1 MTEARIVLL
10 MACSKQTIRGQ
21 SVRMAA
27 SRMAARRTVVACLA
41 ACVTCSAC
49 AADAQSAAETPKS
62 PVTPV
67 LPVPSVP
74 PSAPSAPATPGAPT
88 TSPSTPPIPA
98 PSRASAP
105 APAQAAQFADAD
117 ALLTAVERTADSL
130 RDFRANITL
139 ETTDDV
145 TGDTER
151 RLGQLVFVQE
161 EGKPATRRF
170 AVVFE
175 KFIDGSGRMDER
187 PVRYIYAD
195 GWLTE
200 ADFKQRTLVRRQ
212 LARAGEQYDP
222 LKPGEGPVPLPI
234 GQRRADVLARFDA
247 SLATAPDSAL
257 LLKSAR
263 PMVGVRL
270 KPKPGMADRDLVEA
284 SVWYD
289 AQSLVPVGVEAQRKS
304 GRTVVSL
311 RDATMNG
318 GISDAQQALLS
329 LAEKVT
335 TGWRVDE
342 RPLAVAPGAG
352 NLP

>member
-1 MTEARIVLL
+1 LTEARIVLL
-10 MACSKQTIRGQ
+10 MACSKQTIRGD
-21 SVRMAA
+21 SVRVAA
-27 SRMAARRTVVACLA
+27 LSAAVRRTVVACLT

-49 AADAQSAAETPKS
+49 ATDAQSAAETPKS

-67 LPVPSVP
+67 LPIPSVP
-74 PSAPSAPATPGAPT
+74 PSAPSAPAA
-88 TSPSTPPIPA
+88 PA
-98 PSRASAP
+98 PAPAPAPASAP
-105 APAQAAQFADAD
+105 AVRFADAD
-117 ALLTAVERTADSL
+117 ALLTAVERTSDSL

-247 SLATAPDSAL
+247 SLATAPDSTL

-318 GISDAQQALLS
+318 GIDAAQQALLS

-342 RPLAVAPGAG
+342 RPLTVTPGAG

>member
-10 MACSKQTIRGQ
+10 MACSKQTIRGD
-21 SVRMAA
+21 SVRVAA
-27 SRMAARRTVVACLA
+27 LSAAVRRTVVACLT

-49 AADAQSAAETPKS
+49 ATDAQSAAETPKS

-67 LPVPSVP
+67 LPIPSVP
-74 PSAPSAPATPGAPT
+74 PSAPSAPSAPAA
-88 TSPSTPPIPA
+88 PA
-98 PSRASAP
+98 PAPAPAPASAP
-105 APAQAAQFADAD
+105 AVRFADAD
-117 ALLTAVERTADSL
+117 ALLTAVERTSDSL

-247 SLATAPDSAL
+247 SLATAPDSTL

-263 PMVGVRL
+263 AMVGVRL

-318 GISDAQQALLS
+318 GIDAAQQALLS
-329 LAEKVT
+329 LAERVT

-342 RPLAVAPGAG
+342 RPLTVTPGAG

>member
-1 MTEARIVLL
+1 ME
-10 MACSKQTIRGQ
+10 CSKQTIRGD
-21 SVRMAA
+21 SVRVAA
-27 SRMAARRTVVACLA
+27 ARVAVRRTVVACLA
-41 ACVTCSAC
+41 VCVTCSAC
-49 AADAQSAAETPKS
+49 VADAQSV

-67 LPVPSVP
+67 TPVT
-74 PSAPSAPATPGAPT
+74 PSAPAAPGAPN
-88 TSPSTPPIPA
+88 TPPTTTPTPA
-98 PSRASAP
+98 LAP
-105 APAQAAQFADAD
+105 APAPAPSPAPTTAPAPHFVDAD

-247 SLATAPDSAL
+247 SLATAPDSTI
-257 LLKSAR
+257 LLKSVR
-263 PMVGVRL
+263 PMIGVRL

-289 AQSLVPVGVEAQRKS
+289 AQSLVPIGVEAQRKS

-318 GISDAQQALLS
+318 GIDDAQQALLS

-342 RPLAVAPGAG
+342 RPLAIAPGAG

>member
-10 MACSKQTIRGQ
+10 MECSKQTIRGD
-21 SVRMAA
+21 SVRVAA
-27 SRMAARRTVVACLA
+27 ARVAVRRTVVACLA
-41 ACVTCSAC
+41 VCVTCSAC
-49 AADAQSAAETPKS
+49 VADAQSV

-67 LPVPSVP
+67 T
-74 PSAPSAPATPGAPT
+74 PSAPAAPGAPN
-88 TSPSTPPIPA
+88 TPPTTTPTPA
-98 PSRASAP
+98 LAP
-105 APAQAAQFADAD
+105 APAPAPAPSPAPTTAPAPHFVDAD

-247 SLATAPDSAL
+247 SLATAPDSTI

-263 PMVGVRL
+263 PMIGVRL

-318 GISDAQQALLS
+318 GIDDAQQALLS

>member
-10 MACSKQTIRGQ
+10 MACPKQTIRGD
-21 SVRMAA
+21 SLRVAVLSA
-27 SRMAARRTVVACLA
+27 AARRTVVACLA

-49 AADAQSAAETPKS
+49 ATDAQSAAETPKS
-62 PVTPV
+62 SVTPV
-67 LPVPSVP
+67 LPIPSVP
-74 PSAPSAPATPGAPT
+74 PSVPSAPA
-88 TSPSTPPIPA
+88 
-98 PSRASAP
+98 AP
-105 APAQAAQFADAD
+105 APAPALATAPAARFADAD
-117 ALLTAVERTADSL
+117 ALLTAVERTSDSL

-247 SLATAPDSAL
+247 SLATAPDSTL

-318 GISDAQQALLS
+318 GIDAAQQALLS

-342 RPLAVAPGAG
+342 RPLPVAPGAG

>member
-10 MACSKQTIRGQ
+10 MACPKQTIRGD
-21 SVRMAA
+21 SLRVAVLSA
-27 SRMAARRTVVACLA
+27 AARRTVVACLA

-49 AADAQSAAETPKS
+49 ATDAQSAAETPKS
-62 PVTPV
+62 SVTPV
-67 LPVPSVP
+67 LPIPSVP
-74 PSAPSAPATPGAPT
+74 PSVPSAPA
-88 TSPSTPPIPA
+88 
-98 PSRASAP
+98 AP
-105 APAQAAQFADAD
+105 APAPALATAPAARFADAD
-117 ALLTAVERTADSL
+117 ALLTAVERTSDSL

-247 SLATAPDSAL
+247 SLATAPDSTL

-318 GISDAQQALLS
+318 GIDAAQQALLS

-342 RPLAVAPGAG
+342 RPLTVAPGAG

>member
-10 MACSKQTIRGQ
+10 MACSKQTIRGD
-21 SVRMAA
+21 SLRVAVLSA
-27 SRMAARRTVVACLA
+27 AARRTAVACLA

-49 AADAQSAAETPKS
+49 ASDAQSAAETPKS
-62 PVTPV
+62 PATPV

-74 PSAPSAPATPGAPT
+74 PSAPSAPA
-88 TSPSTPPIPA
+88 
-98 PSRASAP
+98 AP
-105 APAQAAQFADAD
+105 APAPAPAPAARFADAD
-117 ALLTAVERTADSL
+117 ALLTAVERTSDSL

-247 SLATAPDSAL
+247 SLATAPDSTL

-263 PMVGVRL
+263 AMVGVRL

-318 GISDAQQALLS
+318 GIDAAQQALLS

-335 TGWRVDE
+335 TGWSVDE

>member
-10 MACSKQTIRGQ
+10 MECSKQTIRGD
-21 SVRMAA
+21 SVRVAA
-27 SRMAARRTVVACLA
+27 ARVIVRRTVVACLA
-41 ACVTCSAC
+41 VSVTCSAC
-49 AADAQSAAETPKS
+49 VADAQSA

-67 LPVPSVP
+67 T
-74 PSAPSAPATPGAPT
+74 PSAPAVPGAPN
-88 TSPSTPPIPA
+88 TPPTTTPTPA
-98 PSRASAP
+98 LAP
-105 APAQAAQFADAD
+105 APAPAPSPAPTTAPAPHFVDAG

-247 SLATAPDSAL
+247 SLATAPDSTI
-257 LLKSAR
+257 LLKSVR
-263 PMVGVRL
+263 PMIGVRL

-289 AQSLVPVGVEAQRKS
+289 AQSLVPIGVEAQRKS

-318 GISDAQQALLS
+318 GIDDAQQALLS

-342 RPLAVAPGAG
+342 RPLTVAPGAG

>member
-10 MACSKQTIRGQ
+10 MECSKQTIRGD
-21 SVRMAA
+21 SVRVAA
-27 SRMAARRTVVACLA
+27 ARVAVRRTVVACLA
-41 ACVTCSAC
+41 VCVTCSAC
-49 AADAQSAAETPKS
+49 VADAQSVPAT

-67 LPVPSVP
+67 T
-74 PSAPSAPATPGAPT
+74 PSAPAAPGAPN
-88 TSPSTPPIPA
+88 TPPTTTPTPA
-98 PSRASAP
+98 LAP
-105 APAQAAQFADAD
+105 APAPAPSPAPTTAPAPHFVDAD
-117 ALLTAVERTADSL
+117 ALLTAVERTSDSL

-247 SLATAPDSAL
+247 SLATAPNSTI

-263 PMVGVRL
+263 PMIGVRL

-289 AQSLVPVGVEAQRKS
+289 AQSLVPIGVEAQRKS

-318 GISDAQQALLS
+318 GIDDAQQALLS

>member
-10 MACSKQTIRGQ
+10 MACSKQTIRGD
-21 SVRMAA
+21 SVRVPP
-27 SRMAARRTVVACLA
+27 SRVMARRTVVACLA
-41 ACVTCSAC
+41 VCVTCSAC
-49 AADAQSAAETPKS
+49 VADAQSALVT
-62 PVTPV
+62 PVTP
-67 LPVPSVP
+67 
-74 PSAPSAPATPGAPT
+74 ATPSAPAAPGVPNTPPT
-88 TSPSTPPIPA
+88 TTPRPSLAPAPA
-98 PSRASAP
+98 PSSAP
-105 APAQAAQFADAD
+105 APAPAPQFVDAD
-117 ALLTAVERTADSL
+117 ALLTAVERTSDLL
-130 RDFRANITL
+130 RDFRASITL

-247 SLATAPDSAL
+247 SLATAPDSTL

-318 GISDAQQALLS
+318 GIDDAQRALLS

>member
-1 MTEARIVLL
+1 MTEARIVLF
-10 MACSKQTIRGQ
+10 MECSKQTIRGD
-21 SVRMAA
+21 SVRVAA
-27 SRMAARRTVVACLA
+27 ARVAVRRTVVACLA
-41 ACVTCSAC
+41 VCVTCSAC
-49 AADAQSAAETPKS
+49 VADAQSA

-67 LPVPSVP
+67 TPVT
-74 PSAPSAPATPGAPT
+74 PSAPAAPGAPN
-88 TSPSTPPIPA
+88 TPPTTTPTPA
-98 PSRASAP
+98 LAP
-105 APAQAAQFADAD
+105 APAPAPSPAPTTAPAPHFVDAD
-117 ALLTAVERTADSL
+117 ALLTAVERTSDLL

-247 SLATAPDSAL
+247 SLATAPNSTI

-263 PMVGVRL
+263 PMIGVRL

-318 GISDAQQALLS
+318 GIDDAQRALLS

-335 TGWRVDE
+335 SGWRVDE

>member
-10 MACSKQTIRGQ
+10 MECSKQTIRGD
-21 SVRMAA
+21 SVRVAA
-27 SRMAARRTVVACLA
+27 ARVAVRRTVVACLA
-41 ACVTCSAC
+41 VCVTCSAC
-49 AADAQSAAETPKS
+49 VADAQSVPAT

-67 LPVPSVP
+67 T
-74 PSAPSAPATPGAPT
+74 PSAPAAPGAPN
-88 TSPSTPPIPA
+88 TPPTTTPTPA
-98 PSRASAP
+98 LAP
-105 APAQAAQFADAD
+105 APAPSPAPTTAPAPHFVDAD

-247 SLATAPDSAL
+247 SLATAPNSTI

-263 PMVGVRL
+263 PMIGVRL

-289 AQSLVPVGVEAQRKS
+289 AQSLVPIGVEAQRKS

-318 GISDAQQALLS
+318 GIDDAQQALLS

-342 RPLAVAPGAG
+342 RPLAIAPGAG

>member
-1 MTEARIVLL
+1 ME
-10 MACSKQTIRGQ
+10 CSKQTIRGD
-21 SVRMAA
+21 SVRVAA
-27 SRMAARRTVVACLA
+27 ARVAVRRTVVACLA
-41 ACVTCSAC
+41 VCVTCSAC
-49 AADAQSAAETPKS
+49 VADAQSV

-67 LPVPSVP
+67 T
-74 PSAPSAPATPGAPT
+74 PSAPVVPGAPN
-88 TSPSTPPIPA
+88 TPPTTTPTPA
-98 PSRASAP
+98 LAP
-105 APAQAAQFADAD
+105 APAPSPAPTTAPAPHFVDAD

-247 SLATAPDSAL
+247 SLATAPDSTL

-263 PMVGVRL
+263 PMVGMRL

-318 GISDAQQALLS
+318 GIDAAQQALLS

-342 RPLAVAPGAG
+342 RPLPVAPGAG

>member
-10 MACSKQTIRGQ
+10 MECSKQTIRGD
-21 SVRMAA
+21 SVRVAA
-27 SRMAARRTVVACLA
+27 ARVAVRRTVVACLA
-41 ACVTCSAC
+41 VCVTCSAC
-49 AADAQSAAETPKS
+49 VADAQSA

-67 LPVPSVP
+67 T
-74 PSAPSAPATPGAPT
+74 PSAPAAPGAPN
-88 TSPSTPPIPA
+88 TPPTTTPTPA
-98 PSRASAP
+98 LAP
-105 APAQAAQFADAD
+105 APAPSPAPTTAPAPHFVDAD

-247 SLATAPDSAL
+247 SLATAPNSTI

-263 PMVGVRL
+263 PMIGVRL

-289 AQSLVPVGVEAQRKS
+289 AQSLVPIGVEAQRKS

-318 GISDAQQALLS
+318 GIDDAQQALLS

>member
-10 MACSKQTIRGQ
+10 MECSKQTIRGD
-21 SVRMAA
+21 SVRVAA
-27 SRMAARRTVVACLA
+27 ARVIERRTVVACLA
-41 ACVTCSAC
+41 VCVTCSAC
-49 AADAQSAAETPKS
+49 VADAQSA

-67 LPVPSVP
+67 TPVT
-74 PSAPSAPATPGAPT
+74 PSAPAAPGAPN
-88 TSPSTPPIPA
+88 TPPTTTPTPA
-98 PSRASAP
+98 LAP
-105 APAQAAQFADAD
+105 APAPAPSPAPTTAPAPHFVDAD

-247 SLATAPDSAL
+247 SLATAPNSTI

-263 PMVGVRL
+263 PMIGVRL

-318 GISDAQQALLS
+318 GIDAAQQALLS

>member
-10 MACSKQTIRGQ
+10 MECSKQTIRGD
-21 SVRMAA
+21 SVRVAA
-27 SRMAARRTVVACLA
+27 ARVIARRTVVACLA
-41 ACVTCSAC
+41 VCVTCSAC
-49 AADAQSAAETPKS
+49 VADAQSV

-67 LPVPSVP
+67 T
-74 PSAPSAPATPGAPT
+74 PSAPAAPGAPN
-88 TSPSTPPIPA
+88 TPPTTTPTPA
-98 PSRASAP
+98 LAP
-105 APAQAAQFADAD
+105 APAPSPAPTTAPAPHFVDAD
-117 ALLTAVERTADSL
+117 ALLTAVERTSDLL

-247 SLATAPDSAL
+247 SLATAPNSTI

-263 PMVGVRL
+263 PMIGVRL

-289 AQSLVPVGVEAQRKS
+289 AQSLVPIGVEAQRKS

-318 GISDAQQALLS
+318 GIDDAQRALLS

>member
-10 MACSKQTIRGQ
+10 MACSKQTIRGD
-21 SVRMAA
+21 SLRVAVLSA
-27 SRMAARRTVVACLA
+27 AARRAVVACLA

-49 AADAQSAAETPKS
+49 ASDAQSAAETPKS
-62 PVTPV
+62 PATPV

-74 PSAPSAPATPGAPT
+74 PSAPSAPA
-88 TSPSTPPIPA
+88 
-98 PSRASAP
+98 AP
-105 APAQAAQFADAD
+105 APAPAPAPAARFADAD
-117 ALLTAVERTADSL
+117 ALLTAVERTSDSL

-247 SLATAPDSAL
+247 SLATAPDSTL

-263 PMVGVRL
+263 AMVGVRL

-318 GISDAQQALLS
+318 GIDAAQQALLS

>member
-10 MACSKQTIRGQ
+10 MACPKQTIRGD
-21 SVRMAA
+21 SLRVAA
-27 SRMAARRTVVACLA
+27 LSAAARRTVVACLA

-49 AADAQSAAETPKS
+49 ATDAQSAAETPKS

-74 PSAPSAPATPGAPT
+74 PSAPA
-88 TSPSTPPIPA
+88 
-98 PSRASAP
+98 AP
-105 APAQAAQFADAD
+105 APAPAAAPAARFADAD
-117 ALLTAVERTADSL
+117 ALLTAVERTSDSL

-247 SLATAPDSAL
+247 SLATAPDSTL

-318 GISDAQQALLS
+318 GIDAAQQALLS

-342 RPLAVAPGAG
+342 RPLTVTPGAG

>member
-1 MTEARIVLL
+1 ME
-10 MACSKQTIRGQ
+10 CSKQTIRGD
-21 SVRMAA
+21 SVRVAA
-27 SRMAARRTVVACLA
+27 ARVAVRRTVVACLA
-41 ACVTCSAC
+41 VCVTCSAC
-49 AADAQSAAETPKS
+49 VADAQSA

-67 LPVPSVP
+67 TPVT
-74 PSAPSAPATPGAPT
+74 PSAPAAPGAPN
-88 TSPSTPPIPA
+88 TPPTTTPTPA
-98 PSRASAP
+98 LAP
-105 APAQAAQFADAD
+105 APAPAPSPAPTTAPAPHFVDAD

-234 GQRRADVLARFDA
+234 GQRCADVLARFDA
-247 SLATAPDSAL
+247 SLATAPNSTI

-263 PMVGVRL
+263 PMIGVRL

-289 AQSLVPVGVEAQRKS
+289 AQSLVPIGVEAQRKS

-318 GISDAQQALLS
+318 GIDDAQQALLS

>member
-49 AADAQSAAETPKS
+49 ASDAQSAAETPKL

-67 LPVPSVP
+67 LSGP
-74 PSAPSAPATPGAPT
+74 PSAPATPGAPT
-88 TSPSTPPIPA
+88 TSPSTPLIPA
-98 PSRASAP
+98 PSLAP
-105 APAQAAQFADAD
+105 APALAPAQAAQFADAD

-247 SLATAPDSAL
+247 SLATAPDATL

-329 LAEKVT
+329 LAENVT

>member
-10 MACSKQTIRGQ
+10 MACPQQTIRGD
-21 SVRMAA
+21 SLRVAA
-27 SRMAARRTVVACLA
+27 LSAAARRTVVACLA

-49 AADAQSAAETPKS
+49 AADAQSA
-62 PVTPV
+62 
-67 LPVPSVP
+67 
-74 PSAPSAPATPGAPT
+74 PATPGAPT
-88 TSPSTPPIPA
+88 SSPSAPPIPA
-98 PSRASAP
+98 PSPAP
-105 APAQAAQFADAD
+105 APAPAPAARFADAD
-117 ALLTAVERTADSL
+117 ALLTAVERTSDSL

-187 PVRYIYAD
+187 PVRYIYAG

-247 SLATAPDSAL
+247 SLATAPDSTL

-318 GISDAQQALLS
+318 GIDDAQQALLS

-342 RPLAVAPGAG
+342 RPLSVAPGAG

>member
-1 MTEARIVLL
+1 
-10 MACSKQTIRGQ
+10 MACSKQTIRGD
-21 SVRMAA
+21 SVRVAA
-27 SRMAARRTVVACLA
+27 LSAAVRRTVVACLT

-49 AADAQSAAETPKS
+49 ASDAQSAAETPKS

-67 LPVPSVP
+67 LPIPSVP
-74 PSAPSAPATPGAPT
+74 PSAPSAPAA
-88 TSPSTPPIPA
+88 PA
-98 PSRASAP
+98 PAPAPAPASAP
-105 APAQAAQFADAD
+105 AVRFADAD
-117 ALLTAVERTADSL
+117 ALLTAVERTSDSL

-247 SLATAPDSAL
+247 SLATAPDSTL

-263 PMVGVRL
+263 AMVGVRL

-318 GISDAQQALLS
+318 GIDAAQQALLS

-342 RPLAVAPGAG
+342 RPLTVTPGAG

>member
-10 MACSKQTIRGQ
+10 MECSKQTIRGD
-21 SVRMAA
+21 SVRVAA
-27 SRMAARRTVVACLA
+27 ARVAVRRTVVACLA
-41 ACVTCSAC
+41 VCVTCSAC
-49 AADAQSAAETPKS
+49 VADAQSVPAT

-67 LPVPSVP
+67 T
-74 PSAPSAPATPGAPT
+74 PSAPAAPGAPN
-88 TSPSTPPIPA
+88 TPPTTTPTPA
-98 PSRASAP
+98 LAP
-105 APAQAAQFADAD
+105 APAPVPHCVDAD

-200 ADFKQRTLVRRQ
+200 ADLKQRTLVRRQ

-247 SLATAPDSAL
+247 SLATAPNSTI

-263 PMVGVRL
+263 PMIGVRL

-289 AQSLVPVGVEAQRKS
+289 AQSLVPIGVEAQRKS

-318 GISDAQQALLS
+318 GIDDAQQALLS

>member
-10 MACSKQTIRGQ
+10 MACSKQTIRGDLGR
-21 SVRMAA
+21 VAA
-27 SRMAARRTVVACLA
+27 SQAAVQRTVVACLA
-41 ACVTCSAC
+41 MCVTCSAC
-49 AADAQSAAETPKS
+49 AADAQSAPIT
-62 PVTPV
+62 
-67 LPVPSVP
+67 
-74 PSAPSAPATPGAPT
+74 PSAPAAPGAPAPT
-88 TSPSTPPIPA
+88 PTAPPISAPSTPPTTTSA
-98 PSRASAP
+98 PSPLPAP
-105 APAQAAQFADAD
+105 APQFADAD
-117 ALLTAVERTADSL
+117 ALLTAVERTSDLL

-247 SLATAPDSAL
+247 SLATAPDSTI

-318 GISDAQQALLS
+318 GIDDAQRALLS

>member
-1 MTEARIVLL
+1 ME
-10 MACSKQTIRGQ
+10 CSKQTIRGD
-21 SVRMAA
+21 SVRVAA
-27 SRMAARRTVVACLA
+27 ARVAVRRTVVACLA
-41 ACVTCSAC
+41 VCVTCSAC
-49 AADAQSAAETPKS
+49 VADAQSA

-67 LPVPSVP
+67 TPVT
-74 PSAPSAPATPGAPT
+74 PSAPAAPGAPN
-88 TSPSTPPIPA
+88 TPPTTTPTPA
-98 PSRASAP
+98 LAP
-105 APAQAAQFADAD
+105 APAPAPSPAPTTAPAPHFVDAD
-117 ALLTAVERTADSL
+117 ALLTAVERTSDLL

-247 SLATAPDSAL
+247 SLATAPNSTI

-263 PMVGVRL
+263 PMIGVRL
-270 KPKPGMADRDLVEA
+270 KPKPGTADRDLVEA

-318 GISDAQQALLS
+318 GIDDAQQALLS

>member
-1 MTEARIVLL
+1 MTDARIVLL
-10 MACSKQTIRGQ
+10 MACSKQTIRGELRRVAGSQ
-21 SVRMAA
+21 AA
-27 SRMAARRTVVACLA
+27 VQRTVVSCLA
-41 ACVTCSAC
+41 ICVTCSAC
-49 AADAQSAAETPKS
+49 AADVQSAPAI
-62 PVTPV
+62 
-67 LPVPSVP
+67 PSVP
-74 PSAPSAPATPGAPT
+74 ATPPTTTSAPTP
-88 TSPSTPPIPA
+88 SPVPA
-98 PSRASAP
+98 P
-105 APAQAAQFADAD
+105 QFADAD
-117 ALLTAVERTADSL
+117 ALLTAVERTSDSL

-161 EGKPATRRF
+161 EGKPTTRRF

-175 KFIDGSGRMDER
+175 KFIDGGGRMDER

-247 SLATAPDSAL
+247 SLATAPNSTL

-263 PMVGVRL
+263 PVVGVRL

-304 GRTVVSL
+304 GRTVVLL

-318 GISDAQQALLS
+318 GIDDAQQALLS

>member
-10 MACSKQTIRGQ
+10 MECSKQTIRGD
-21 SVRMAA
+21 SVRVAA
-27 SRMAARRTVVACLA
+27 ARVVVRRTVVACLA
-41 ACVTCSAC
+41 VCVTCSAC
-49 AADAQSAAETPKS
+49 VADAQSVPAT
-62 PVTPV
+62 PVT
-67 LPVPSVP
+67 
-74 PSAPSAPATPGAPT
+74 PSAPAAPGAPN
-88 TSPSTPPIPA
+88 TPPTTTPTPA
-98 PSRASAP
+98 LAP
-105 APAQAAQFADAD
+105 APAPSPAPTTAPAPHFVDAD

-247 SLATAPDSAL
+247 SLATAPDSTI
-257 LLKSAR
+257 LLKSVR
-263 PMVGVRL
+263 PMIGVRL

-289 AQSLVPVGVEAQRKS
+289 AQSLVPIGVEAQRKS

-318 GISDAQQALLS
+318 GIDDAQQALLS

-342 RPLAVAPGAG
+342 RPLAIAPGAG

>member
-1 MTEARIVLL
+1 LI
-10 MACSKQTIRGQ
+10 
-21 SVRMAA
+21 
-27 SRMAARRTVVACLA
+27 
-41 ACVTCSAC
+41 
-49 AADAQSAAETPKS
+49 
-62 PVTPV
+62 
-67 LPVPSVP
+67 
-74 PSAPSAPATPGAPT
+74 
-88 TSPSTPPIPA
+88 
-98 PSRASAP
+98 
-105 APAQAAQFADAD
+105 
-117 ALLTAVERTADSL
+117 AVEGTSDSL

-247 SLATAPDSAL
+247 SLATAPDSTL

-318 GISDAQQALLS
+318 GIDAAQQALLS

-342 RPLAVAPGAG
+342 RPLPVAPGAG

>member
-10 MACSKQTIRGQ
+10 MECSKQTIRGD
-21 SVRMAA
+21 SVRVAA
-27 SRMAARRTVVACLA
+27 ARVAVRRTVVACLA
-41 ACVTCSAC
+41 VCVTCSAC
-49 AADAQSAAETPKS
+49 VADAQSV

-67 LPVPSVP
+67 TPVT
-74 PSAPSAPATPGAPT
+74 PSAPAAPGAPN
-88 TSPSTPPIPA
+88 TPPTTTPTPA
-98 PSRASAP
+98 LAP
-105 APAQAAQFADAD
+105 APAPSPAPTTAPAPHFVDAD

-247 SLATAPDSAL
+247 SLATAPNSTI

-263 PMVGVRL
+263 PMIGVRL

-289 AQSLVPVGVEAQRKS
+289 AQSLVPIGVEAQRKS

-318 GISDAQQALLS
+318 GIDDAQQALLS

>member
-1 MTEARIVLL
+1 
-10 MACSKQTIRGQ
+10 MACPKHSFPSDSAKVAVCALWVV
-21 SVRMAA
+21 SW
-27 SRMAARRTVVACLA
+27 SLVACA
-41 ACVTCSAC
+41 TTGMASGV
-49 AADAQSAAETPKS
+49 EP
-62 PVTPV
+62 P
-67 LPVPSVP
+67 VP
-74 PSAPSAPATPGAPT
+74 PSEPSAPIAATAPATPAPGAQ
-88 TSPSTPPIPA
+88 
-98 PSRASAP
+98 R
-105 APAQAAQFADAD
+105 FADAD
-117 ALLTAVERTADSL
+117 ALLMAVERSSDSL

-161 EGKPATRRF
+161 EGKPTTRRF

-247 SLATAPDSAL
+247 SLAVAPHSAL
-257 LLKSAR
+257 LQKSTR
-263 PMVGVRL
+263 PMIGVCL

-289 AQSLVPVGVEAQRKS
+289 AESLVPVGVEAQRKS

-311 RDATMNG
+311 RGATMNG
-318 GISDAQQALLS
+318 GIDAAQQALLS
-329 LAEKVT
+329 LASEVT
-335 TGWRVDE
+335 NGWRVDE
-342 RPLAVAPGAG
+342 RPLVTAPRQGAA
-352 NLP
+352 P

>member
-10 MACSKQTIRGQ
+10 MECSKQTIRGD
-21 SVRMAA
+21 SVRVAA
-27 SRMAARRTVVACLA
+27 ARVAVRRTVVACLA
-41 ACVTCSAC
+41 VCVTCSAC
-49 AADAQSAAETPKS
+49 VADAQSV

-67 LPVPSVP
+67 T
-74 PSAPSAPATPGAPT
+74 PSAPAAPGAPN
-88 TSPSTPPIPA
+88 TPPTTTPTPA
-98 PSRASAP
+98 LAP
-105 APAQAAQFADAD
+105 APAPSPAPTTAPAPHFVDAD

-247 SLATAPDSAL
+247 SLATAPDSTI

-263 PMVGVRL
+263 PMIGVRL

-304 GRTVVSL
+304 GRTIVSL

-318 GISDAQQALLS
+318 GIDDAQRALLS